1 MPMILAMEEHHE
13 LWRRTM
19 SLRDFA
25 VIICGLIGLPTDAS
39 AGARAEP
46 GPKAPEV
53 RALGARRE
61 LFVDGFLIDK
71 LQGAALTLERP
82 CPENIALRFDQPWEG
97 AFCTYATVLHDGPRY
112 RLYYRGLSDAGRE
125 HSGAEFT
132 CYAESGDGITWTKP
146 ELGLFPYR
154 GSNNNNIVLSGQ
166 PPFSSNFCPMI
177 DSRPDVP
184 REQRYKA
191 LAGNRTSGLVAF
203 VSEDGLRWRKL
214 QDRAVLTKGAFDSQ
228 NVPCWS
234 EAEQRYLCY
243 FRVFVDGIRRIAR
256 ATSTDFVHWSDPV
269 LMTYGDRPI
278 EHLYT
283 NQTSPYFRAP
293 HLFIGIAAR
302 FMPGRQ
308 VLSAEQAQAIH
319 VDPKYFKDCS
329 DGVLLTTRGGDRYE
343 RTFME
348 GFVVPGIGP
357 GNWVSRTNYPA
368 RNVVPTG
375 PHEMSFYVNEN
386 YGQPTSHLRRYSLR
400 LDGFACVRAL
410 YEGGELV
417 TKPLTFTGKEL
428 TLNFAT
434 SAAGGIRVEIQDEQ
448 GRALPGYA
456 LADAVETIGNEIE
469 RAVRWRSGSDLGSLA
484 GTPVRLRFVLK
495 DARLYSLRFRP

>member
-1 MPMILAMEEHHE
+1 MN
-13 LWRRTM
+13 
-19 SLRDFA
+19 LRDFA
-25 VIICGLIGLPTDAS
+25 VIICASVIVPTVVS
-39 AGARAEP
+39 AGALAEP

-53 RALGARRE
+53 RALGDRRE
-61 LFVDGFLIDK
+61 LFVDRFLIDK
-71 LQGAALTLERP
+71 LQGTELTLERP
-82 CPENIALRFDQPWEG
+82 RPENIVVRFDQPWEG
-97 AFCTYATVLHDGPRY
+97 AFCAYATVLLDSPIY
-112 RLYYRGLSDAGRE
+112 RLYYRGVPNSGQDGRPE
-125 HSGAEFT
+125 EVT
-132 CYAESGDGITWTKP
+132 CYAESHDGIMWTKP
-146 ELGLFPYR
+146 ELGLITYR
-154 GSNNNNIVLSGQ
+154 GSKANNIVLACL
-166 PPFSSNFCPMI
+166 PPFSHNFCPMI
-177 DSRPDVP
+177 DPRPEVTPD
-184 REQRYKA
+184 RRYKA
-191 LAGNRTSGLVAF
+191 LAGNQKTGLVAF
-203 VSEDGLRWRKL
+203 VSQDGVRWHKL
-214 QDRAVLTKGAFDSQ
+214 NDHAVLTKGAFDSQ

-283 NQTSPYFRAP
+283 NQTSSYFRAP

-308 VLSAEQAQAIH
+308 VLSADEARAIH
-319 VDPKYFKDCS
+319 VDPDYFKDCS
-329 DGVLLTTRGGDRYE
+329 DAVLLTTRGGDRYE

-348 GFVVPGIGP
+348 GFVVPGIGA

-400 LDGFACVRAL
+400 LDGFACVRAP

-434 SAAGGIRVEIQDEQ
+434 SAAGGIRVEVQDEQ

-469 RAVRWRSGSDLGSLA
+469 RAVRWRSGSDLGALA

>member
-1 MPMILAMEEHHE
+1 MN
-13 LWRRTM
+13 
-19 SLRDFA
+19 LRHFA
-25 VIICGLIGLPTDAS
+25 KIICATVILPTIVS
-39 AGARAEP
+39 PGVWAEP
-46 GPKAPEV
+46 AANAPEV
-53 RALGARRE
+53 RALGDRRE
-61 LFVDGFLIDK
+61 LFVDRFLIEK
-71 LQGAALTLERP
+71 LQGAELTLERP
-82 CPENIALRFDQPWEG
+82 RPENIVVRFDQPWEG
-97 AFCTYATVLHDGPRY
+97 AFCAYATVLHDGPLY
-112 RLYYRGLSDAGRE
+112 RLYYRGVPNSGEDGR
-125 HSGAEFT
+125 SGEVT
-132 CYAESGDGITWTKP
+132 CYAESHDGIIWTKP
-146 ELGLFPYR
+146 ELGLYAHG
-154 GSNNNNIVLSGQ
+154 GSKANNIVLAGL
-166 PPFSSNFCPMI
+166 PPFSHNFCPMI
-177 DSRPDVP
+177 DPRPEVP

-191 LAGNRTSGLVAF
+191 LAGSRTSGLVAF

-214 QDRAVLTKGAFDSQ
+214 QERAVLTKGAFDSQ

-293 HLFIGIAAR
+293 HLLIAIAAR
-302 FMPGRQ
+302 FVPGRQ
-308 VLSAEQAQAIH
+308 VISEEQARAIH
-319 VDPKYFKDCS
+319 VDPSYFKDCS
-329 DGVLLTTRGGDRYE
+329 DAVLLTTRGGDRYD

-357 GNWVSRTNYPA
+357 ENWVSRTNYPG

-386 YGQPTSHLRRYSLR
+386 YGQPTAHLRRYSLR
-400 LDGFACVRAL
+400 LDGFACVRAP

-456 LADAVETIGNEIE
+456 LADAIETIGNEIE
-469 RAVRWRSGSDLGSLA
+469 RVVRWRSGSDLSALA

-495 DARLYSLRFRP
+495 DARLYSLRFRS